1 MTLRV
6 IDRSIGKIVMRRLGE
21 ISVITTITITY
32 SRTLITSIVIEL
44 LEQLSRIGDILK
56 LLSVVYM
63 ILYIHN

>member
-6 IDRSIGKIVMRRLGE
+6 IDRSIGKIVMRRFGE
-21 ISVITTITITY
+21 ISVITSITIIY

-56 LLSVVYM
+56 LIIYC
-63 ILYIHN
+63 LYDTIYP